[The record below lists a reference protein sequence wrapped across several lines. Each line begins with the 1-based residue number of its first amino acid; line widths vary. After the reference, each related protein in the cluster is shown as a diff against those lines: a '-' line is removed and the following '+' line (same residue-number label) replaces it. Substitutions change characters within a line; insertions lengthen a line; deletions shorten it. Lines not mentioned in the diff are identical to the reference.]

1 MAMNGN
7 GKALDANSLPVKE
20 YDGIIIGGGGSG
32 LMSSLQLAQSG
43 MNTAVISKVFPTRS
57 HTVSAQGGITCAIA
71 SADPNDDWR
80 WHMYD
85 TVKGSDF
92 IGDQDSIEYMCQEGP
107 ATVFELENM
116 GLPFSRTEEGKIY
129 QRAFGGQSKD
139 YGKGGQA
146 ERTCAAADRTGHALL
161 HTLYQANVK
170 AGTNFLSEWFAVD
183 LVLNSE
189 DQVTGVIAFEIESG
203 EAYFLKAKATVL
215 ATGGAGRIYKS
226 TTNALIN
233 TGDGTGM
240 ALRAGLAVQDM
251 EMWQFH
257 PTGIH
262 GAGTLVTE
270 GCRGEG
276 GYLINKDGER
286 FMERYAPNAKDLAS
300 RDVVARS
307 MMLEIIE
314 GRGCGPEADHCFLK
328 LDHLGADLLHK
339 RLPGITELSKTFA
352 GIDPAEHPIPVVPT
366 CHYAMGGIPTNV
378 NGQVITQKADGS
390 DSLVE
395 GLYAAGEAACVS
407 VHGGN
412 RLGGNSLLDLVVF
425 GRSAGLHIEE
435 SFKKGIDIKDPS
447 KEDINKALRNIN
459 RVNISSD
466 GENASVIKKD
476 LQDIMQTSFGV
487 FRREDNMKSGIKVIE
502 EIRARAESLHLAD
515 KSSRFNTAR
524 IEALELLNLLEV
536 AEATAISAN
545 ERKESRG
552 AHSRDDYPERDD
564 ENWLKHSIYFKGN
577 KEISKRDVNFR
588 PKIVQAFQ
596 PFARTY

>member
-1 MAMNGN
+1 MAMNGK
-7 GKALDANSLPVKE
+7 GYLEASSLPVKE
-20 YDGIIIGGGGSG
+20 FDGIIVGGGGSG
-32 LMSSLQLAQSG
+32 LMAGLQLAQSG
-43 MNTAVISKVFPTRS
+43 MNTAVVSKVFPTRS

-161 HTLYQANVK
+161 HTLYQANIK

-183 LVLNSE
+183 LVLNDSK
-189 DQVTGVIAFEIESG
+189 QVTGVIAFEIESG

-314 GRGCGPEADHCFLK
+314 GRGCGPEKDHCFLK
-328 LDHLGADLLHK
+328 LDHLGAELLHK

-352 GIDPAEHPIPVVPT
+352 HVDPADHPIPVVPT

-378 NGQVITQKADGS
+378 NGQVLTQQADGS
-390 DSLVE
+390 DKVVD

-425 GRSAGLHIEE
+425 GRSAGLHIED
-435 SFKKGIDIKDPS
+435 SFKQGIGISEPTI
-447 KEDINKALRNIN
+447 ENINESLKNIN
-459 RVNISSD
+459 RVNSSLE
-466 GENASVIKKD
+466 GENSPKIKKD
-476 LQDIMQTSFGV
+476 LQEVMQMSFGV
-487 FRREDNMKSGIKVIE
+487 FRSEENMKQGIE
-502 EIRARAESLHLAD
+502 EINTIRERSEGLHLAD
-515 KSSRFNTAR
+515 KSSKFNTAR
-524 IEALELLNLLEV
+524 VEALELLNLLEV
-536 AEATAISAN
+536 AEATAICAY

-552 AHSRDDYPERDD
+552 AHSRDDFPERDD
-564 ENWLKHSIYFKGN
+564 ENWLKHSIYFKGS
-577 KEISKRDVNFR
+577 KEVSKRDVNFR

-596 PFARTY
+596 PFTRTY

>member
-1 MAMNGN
+1 M
-7 GKALDANSLPVKE
+7 
-20 YDGIIIGGGGSG
+20 
-32 LMSSLQLAQSG
+32 
-43 MNTAVISKVFPTRS
+43 
-57 HTVSAQGGITCAIA
+57 
-71 SADPNDDWR
+71 
-80 WHMYD
+80 
-85 TVKGSDF
+85 
-92 IGDQDSIEYMCQEGP
+92 
-107 ATVFELENM
+107 
-116 GLPFSRTEEGKIY
+116 
-129 QRAFGGQSKD
+129 
-139 YGKGGQA
+139 
-146 ERTCAAADRTGHALL
+146 
-161 HTLYQANVK
+161 
-170 AGTNFLSEWFAVD
+170 
-183 LVLNSE
+183 
-189 DQVTGVIAFEIESG
+189 
-203 EAYFLKAKATVL
+203 KAKATVL

-352 GIDPAEHPIPVVPT
+352 HIDPAEHPIPVVPT

-378 NGQVITQKADGS
+378 NGQVITQKSDGS
-390 DSLVE
+390 DSIVQ

-425 GRSAGLHIEE
+425 GRSAGLHIEDC
-435 SFKKGIDIKDPS
+435 FKQGIDIQDPTKD
-447 KEDINKALRNIN
+447 DINKALKNIN
-459 RVNISSD
+459 RVNTSSK
-466 GENASVIKKD
+466 GENSSVIKKE
-476 LQDIMQTSFGV
+476 LQEIMQMSFGV
-487 FRREDNMKSGIKVIE
+487 FRSAKNMESGIKVLN
-502 EIRARAESLHLAD
+502 EIRERAENLHLAD

-524 IEALELLNLLEV
+524 VEALELLNLLEV

-564 ENWLKHSIYFKGN
+564 ENWLKHSIYFKDS
-577 KEISKRDVNFR
+577 KEVTKRDVNFR